1 MEFRVLGPMEVVVDG
16 RRIHLPT
23 GRGRVLLAMLIIRA
37 GEVLSTD
44 HLIDHLWGEAPP
56 PTVDTALQ
64 GLVSKLRRRL
74 EPDRAPGAPA
84 TLLVTRPPGYVLAI
98 DPGQVDANRFRRLV
112 AQAEALPADQAGA
125 ALARALALWRGP
137 ALAEVRYEPFAQ
149 AEIAAIEEL
158 RLHATEER
166 IEADLAV
173 GRHASLIGELQ
184 ALVTEHPLRERL
196 REQLMLALYRS
207 DRQAEALDAFVDTRR
222 TMVEELGI
230 EPGPSLQRLQHMIL
244 IQDPSLAAKPRLD
257 VTAPIDDD
265 GGWLADE
272 RRTVTVLSLDV
283 VASGEQGTLPDTE
296 VAGWAV
302 KRFLDRAV
310 GVLRG
315 HGGRVEESVG
325 GSLIG
330 FFGVPT
336 SHGDDALR
344 AVRAAVDLR
353 HLLVGINAELRQTGD
368 VRLVVRTA
376 VDSGD
381 ALVGPTATDPSGG
394 VVRRARAVQERAAEG
409 EILVARTTG
418 LLIGA
423 AALLQPTEITVA
435 GTTETA
441 WKVVDLA
448 LGPPALTLTGEPPI
462 VGRSEE
468 LARLRAGYERAL
480 EGRAAVRF
488 TVVGEAGIG
497 KSRLARELADRLQAE
512 AMVLTA
518 HCPAYGDGITFWP
531 LRELVMSAVRS
542 AGARTVSDLLAGDED
557 AQTTA
562 EGVASAIGAAEPDV
576 VRGPLF
582 PTLRRFFE
590 ILARRRPLVVVVEDL
605 HWAQPTFLDLVEY
618 IGDYA
623 DGPIFILCLT
633 RPDLLETRPAWADG
647 PRATSLPL
655 GPLTPVEAGRLA
667 GDRLAGRM
675 VSSDVVSQI
684 LDAAQGSPLFV
695 EQILAA
701 VRDEGRLLVPASV
714 RALLAAR
721 IDRVGPAERDLVRVA
736 SVLGRRFPVSGLI
749 ALLPEPVR
757 PHAARYLRALERREL
772 LAPTTDES
780 AEAEFSFRHGLIQQ
794 AAYHSMT
801 KRTRAELHER
811 AAAWLARATP
821 DAHAG
826 GEELVGHHLER
837 AYDYRRELGDTG
849 AHARDLRHR
858 AGEHLATA
866 GMRAFGRFDAAGAE
880 NLLGRARRLLP
891 IDHPAHREVSYRL
904 AEAHE
909 TMGRHAEADRVLVDL
924 LVEPLAEPAARAVLE
939 LEQARIRLAVG
950 PDPISLGVIAERAS
964 AVLAVHE
971 ATGNDA
977 GAAQALFIQAEIF
990 RRTGRIAEMEAAAR
1004 RELAHADRSGS
1015 AREQLGA
1022 RRMLATALEA
1032 GPVPLDRC
1040 LPECEAL
1047 ARWRGGENPAALPVL
1062 ALLRA
1067 MAGEFDA
1074 SRALIVR
1081 AEVLLRERTR
1091 ALRPLGLLWKRHAEI
1106 EMLAGDHE
1114 AAERQLR
1121 RALQLDIEMGV
1132 REEAAEA
1139 AALLARTLAVHG
1151 AADEAAAMA
1160 ELSEA
1165 QAPAESVTPQA
1176 LWRSSRAVVMAA
1188 SGEVQPAVALA
1199 REAAS
1204 LVPDDMLRL
1213 RADVHVELARTLV
1226 AAGDRDQARHA
1237 FEEAIDLH
1245 GRKGN
1250 RSGADQARQAL
1261 GDAMAR

>member
-1 MEFRVLGPMEVVVDG
+1 VEFRVLGSMEVVVHG

-23 GRGRVLLAMLIIRA
+23 GRGRALLAMLVIRA
-37 GEVLSTD
+37 GEVLPSD
-44 HLIDHLWGEAPP
+44 HLIDQLWGEAPP

-64 GLVSKLRRRL
+64 GLVSKLRGRL
-74 EPDRAPGAPA
+74 EPDRAPGAPP

-98 DPGQVDANRFRRLV
+98 NPGQVDANRFRRLV

-149 AEIAAIEEL
+149 AEIAALEEL
-158 RLHATEER
+158 RLHATEKR
-166 IEADLAV
+166 IEADLAL
-173 GRHASLIGELQ
+173 GRHAGLIGELQ
-184 ALVTEHPLRERL
+184 ALVSDHPLRERL

-207 DRQAEALDAFVDTRR
+207 GRQAEALDAFVDARR
-222 TMVEELGI
+222 TMVDELGI
-230 EPGPSLQRLQHMIL
+230 EPGPALQRLQHMIL
-244 IQDPSLAAKPRLD
+244 IQDPSLAATTGLG
-257 VTAPIDDD
+257 VSAPVDDA
-265 GGWLADE
+265 GWLADE
-272 RRTVTVLSLDV
+272 RRSVTVLSLDV
-283 VASGEQGTLPDTE
+283 VASGEQ
-296 VAGWAV
+296 
-302 KRFLDRAV
+302 
-310 GVLRG
+310 
-315 HGGRVEESVG
+315 
-325 GSLIG
+325 
-330 FFGVPT
+330 
-336 SHGDDALR
+336 
-344 AVRAAVDLR
+344 AA
-353 HLLVGINAELRQTGD
+353 
-368 VRLVVRTA
+368 
-376 VDSGD
+376 
-381 ALVGPTATDPSGG
+381 
-394 VVRRARAVQERAAEG
+394 RRARALQERAAEG

-418 LLIGA
+418 LLIGT
-423 AALLQPTEITVA
+423 AALLQPTEITAA
-435 GTTETA
+435 GATETA
-441 WKVVDLA
+441 WKLVDLA

-480 EGRAAVRF
+480 EERAAVRC

-497 KSRLARELADRLQAE
+497 KSRLARELAARLQSE
-512 AMVLTA
+512 ATVMTT

-542 AGARTVSDLLAGDED
+542 AGARTVSDLLAGDEG
-557 AQTTA
+557 AETTA
-562 EGVASAIGAAEPDV
+562 AGVASAIGAAEPDAV
-576 VRGPLF
+576 GGPLF
-582 PTLRRFFE
+582 LTLRRFFE
-590 ILARRRPLVVVVEDL
+590 ILARRGPLVVVVEDL

-633 RPDLLETRPAWADG
+633 RPDLLEARPAWVDG
-647 PRATSLPL
+647 PRATSLIL
-655 GPLTPVEAGRLA
+655 GPLTPAEAGRLA

-675 VSSDVVSQI
+675 VSPDVVSQI
-684 LDAAQGSPLFV
+684 LDAAQGNPLFV

-721 IDRVGPAERDLVRVA
+721 IDRLGPAERDLVRVA
-736 SVLGRRFPVSGLI
+736 SVLGRRFSVPALI
-749 ALLPEPVR
+749 ALLPEAVR
-757 PHAARYLRALERREL
+757 PHAGRHFRALERKEL
-772 LAPTTDES
+772 LAPATDES
-780 AEAEFSFRHGLIQQ
+780 AEAELGFRHGLVQH

-811 AAAWLARATP
+811 AAAWLERATP
-821 DAHAG
+821 DANAG
-826 GEELVGHHLER
+826 GDEMVGHHLER
-837 AYDYRRELGDTG
+837 AYDHRRELGDTG
-849 AHARDLRHR
+849 AHALELRHR
-858 AGEHLATA
+858 AGEYLATA
-866 GMRAFGRFDAAGAE
+866 GLRAFGRFDAAGAE

-909 TMGRHAEADRVLVDL
+909 TMGRHVEADRVLVDL
-924 LVEPLAEPAARAVLE
+924 LVEPPADPAARAVLE

-950 PDPISLGVIAERAS
+950 PDPISLEVIAERAS

-971 ATGNDA
+971 ATGNDV
-977 GAAQALFIQAEIF
+977 GAAQALFIHAEIF
-990 RRTGRIAEMEAAAR
+990 LRTGRIAEMEAAAR
-1004 RELAHADRSGS
+1004 RGLAHADRSGS

-1074 SRALIVR
+1074 SRELIVR

-1091 ALRPLGLLWKRHAEI
+1091 ARRPLGLLWKRHAEI

-1114 AAERQLR
+1114 AAERRLR
-1121 RALQLDIEMGV
+1121 RALQLDIDMGV

-1139 AALLARTLAVHG
+1139 AALLARTLALHG

-1188 SGEVQPAVALA
+1188 SGEVEPAVALA

-1226 AAGDRDQARHA
+1226 AAGDRDGARHA
-1237 FEEAIDLH
+1237 LEEAIELH

-1250 RSGADQARQAL
+1250 RSGADQARQAP
-1261 GDAMAR
+1261 AVFVSATVHSRARGTSKSS